1 MLSIFVITLR
11 EGIEAFLIVAITLAY
26 LKKTGRDHLVPA
38 AWTGTGLA
46 IAASIGAGMLFAQAQ
61 NKPLWEGTLALV
73 ASALVASMV
82 VYMMRAAK
90 HLRQDIEHK
99 IDTAAER
106 GAGWA
111 KLGIFLFVL
120 IMITREGMEAALLL
134 DTLLLQ
140 NGERQLALGGLLGVA
155 GAGALAWLWARHGHR
170 VNLRRFF
177 QVTSVFLLLFSV
189 QLVIYA
195 FHELTE
201 ANALPIDNFYW
212 HIATEPYGPEGRYGE
227 WLTYGLVLVPAGWLL
242 LSAWLARGAHA
253 AARRST

>member
-82 VYMMRAAK
+82 IYMMRAAK
-90 HLRQDIEHK
+90 YLRQDIAHK

-120 IMITREGMEAALLL
+120 IMITREGMETALLL
-134 DTLLLQ
+134 DALLFQ
-140 NGERQLALGGLLGVA
+140 NGEFKLATGALLGVA
-155 GAGALAWLWARHGHR
+155 GAGVLAWLWARHGHR
-170 VNLRRFF
+170 VDLRRFF

-195 FHELTE
+195 FHEFTE
-201 ANALPIDNFYW
+201 ANVLPIDNSYW
-212 HIATEPYGPEGRYGE
+212 HLATEPYGPEGRYGE
-227 WLTYGLVLVPAGWLL
+227 WLTYGLVLAPAGWLL
-242 LSAWLARGAHA
+242 LSGWLAQRGRGAQQGA
-253 AARRST
+253 